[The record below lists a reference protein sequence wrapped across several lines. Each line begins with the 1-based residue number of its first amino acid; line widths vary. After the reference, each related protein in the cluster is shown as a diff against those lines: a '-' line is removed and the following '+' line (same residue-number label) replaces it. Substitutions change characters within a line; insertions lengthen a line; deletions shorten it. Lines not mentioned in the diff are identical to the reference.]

1 LYGSTIAMTW
11 PAAHTH
17 ALTSVALTPHSSSG
31 SAPNS
36 PRKRRPCSSPL
47 NLAAAPDENLGAEGC
62 GEYGGIFPLH
72 PVGGGYTSSK
82 GWVPGGKPGVR
93 KGGAATASNLHRNML
108 DRSLANKRVK
118 KEQFDIVDA
127 DFL

>member
-1 LYGSTIAMTW
+1 MTMTW
-11 PAAHTH
+11 PAAHTP
-17 ALTSVALTPHSSSG
+17 ALTILVRPPCSSSG

-47 NLAAAPDENLGAEGC
+47 NVAAAPDENLGAEGC
-62 GEYGGIFPLH
+62 GEYGGILPLH
-72 PVGGGYTSSK
+72 AVGGGYTSSK
-82 GWVPGGKPGVR
+82 GWGPGCKPGVR

-118 KEQFDIVDA
+118 QEQFTIVDA